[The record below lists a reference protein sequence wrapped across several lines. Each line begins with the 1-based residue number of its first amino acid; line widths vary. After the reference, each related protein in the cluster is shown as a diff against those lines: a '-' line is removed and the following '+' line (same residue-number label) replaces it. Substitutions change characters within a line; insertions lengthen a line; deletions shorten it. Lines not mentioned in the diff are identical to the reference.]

1 MSCGALDLHSSG
13 TADMRHDV
21 VLRGIFIHPD
31 HLSAGFCADETASSS
46 SSETGSTI
54 SYDDETSVAELSEAA
69 LEGLALECHA
79 IGSVAQDAT
88 MDYFAPRSTR
98 PASQPSS
105 DVYPMYSSS
114 TMSSAWCPSPS
125 STAATTPTASSPAL
139 HKSTPLVRRSSQVAH
154 FDLTT
159 ATLPATFPF
168 AAFGTPAS
176 RTAAAVQS
184 RAPLPRAPSPSRSHP
199 YTRVST
205 TGAAM
210 QRSVSSPV
218 ETQRQVDER
227 QQRLNAAEDVMD
239 TRACKMA
246 RSKSGVCTPAE
257 PAFSTASAPMTR
269 RSSGMLVSPLSEV
282 FGPDWGK
289 TLPPAPLD
297 ASKPLAFP
305 YNVARPPL
313 SPLRNA
319 RSRSFAGLDHAY
331 EPMSLDATPEL
342 VPAHGA
348 RTLRPRSRLSI
359 SLGPLTPILP
369 GSGVAAQVAE
379 VTADANLEPAR
390 NRLHR
395 GMSF

>member
-1 MSCGALDLHSSG
+1 MSCDAFNLRPSDF
-13 TADMRHDV
+13 TEVRHDV

-31 HLSAGFCADETASSS
+31 HLSAGFCADETSYSS
-46 SSETGSTI
+46 SSETASTI
-54 SYDDETSVAELSEAA
+54 SYDDDGSSVSELSAAA

-79 IGSVAQDAT
+79 IGSTAQDENQ
-88 MDYFAPRSTR
+88 DYFAPRSTR
-98 PASQPSS
+98 PTAQASS
-105 DVYPMYSSS
+105 DAYPMDSSS
-114 TMSSAWCPSPS
+114 TMSSTFCPSPS
-125 STAATTPTASSPAL
+125 STAATTPTCSSPAL
-139 HKSTPLVRRSSQVAH
+139 YKSTPLVRRSSHVANL
-154 FDLTT
+154 DLTS
-159 ATLPATFPF
+159 AALPATFPF
-168 AAFGTPAS
+168 AAFGAPAS
-176 RTAAAVQS
+176 HLPTA

-199 YTRVST
+199 YTRFST
-205 TGAAM
+205 SGAAM
-210 QRSVSSPV
+210 HRSVSSPV

-246 RSKSGVCTPAE
+246 RSKSGVSTPAE
-257 PAFSTASAPMTR
+257 PAFLTTASAPMTR

-282 FGPDWGK
+282 FGPEWGK
-289 TLPPAPLD
+289 ALPPAPLD

-331 EPMSLDATPEL
+331 EPMSLDAMPEL
-342 VPAHGA
+342 ASANSA

-369 GSGVAAQVAE
+369 DSDVAAQVA
-379 VTADANLEPAR
+379 ADATSEPAR
-390 NRLHR
+390 NRLYR